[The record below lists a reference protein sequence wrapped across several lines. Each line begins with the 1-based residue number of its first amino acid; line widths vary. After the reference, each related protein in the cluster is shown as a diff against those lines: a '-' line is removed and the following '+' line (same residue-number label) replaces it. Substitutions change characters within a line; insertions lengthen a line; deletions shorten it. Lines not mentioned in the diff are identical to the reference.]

1 MSVDLIVSLVTWLLI
16 AGFIYWAA
24 QKLVAI
30 APIDEWFKQIINV
43 LLLIAVG
50 FIVLFKVIIPV
61 LQAVAH
67 ISINIH

>member
-1 MSVDLIVSLVTWLLI
+1 MSVDLILQLIIWLLI

-24 QKLVAI
+24 KMLI
-30 APIDEWFKQIINV
+30 GLAPIDAWFKQIIEV
-43 LLLIAVG
+43 LLLILVAA
-50 FIVLFKVIIPV
+50 IVLFKVIIPV